1 MLSKYLLTY
10 HIYYQIVFL
19 INFKQEM
26 VFMTDSDN
34 IHSNNIQILA

>member
-1 MLSKYLLTY
+1 MLSKYLLNY

-19 INFKQEM
+19 IRKQEM

-34 IHSNNIQILA
+34 INSNRIQILA